1 MFLHFAPTPDLG
13 SLPTRGLSALLL
25 LMLLGSLG
33 DVGVA
38 DQAAEQRGNLWPDV
52 QLFLQGGTGGGG
64 INEYVWI
71 KSII

>member
-1 MFLHFAPTPDLG
+1 MFLRCALTPDLG
-13 SLPTRGLSALLL
+13 SLSTRGLSALLF

-52 QLFLQGGTGGGG
+52 QLFLRETEGGRGSL
-64 INEYVWI
+64 NEFRFR
-71 KSII
+71 SII